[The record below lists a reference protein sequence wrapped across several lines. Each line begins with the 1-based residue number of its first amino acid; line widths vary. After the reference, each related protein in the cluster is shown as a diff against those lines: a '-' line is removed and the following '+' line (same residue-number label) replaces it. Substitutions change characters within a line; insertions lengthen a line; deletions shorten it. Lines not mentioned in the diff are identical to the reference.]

1 MTTKDESPQGQA
13 GDRSRG
19 VVKWFDDS
27 KGFGFI
33 TPADGTGDIFVHH
46 SSVITDGYQTLQKGQ
61 EVDFLKVRGP
71 RGPVAQN
78 VRPIEPAY

>member
-1 MTTKDESPQGQA
+1 MTTTHDSPRGDA
-13 GDRSRG
+13 GDPIRG

-33 TPADGTGDIFVHH
+33 TPEDQSGDIFVHH
-46 SSVITDGYQTLQKGQ
+46 TSVITDGYQTLQKGQ
-61 EVDFLKVRGP
+61 EVEFTKVRGP

-78 VRPIEPAY
+78 VRPLTPTL